1 MIPSILRFALILH
14 IRLKTQK
21 IFYLSILWFCSQ
33 KFRMCAH
40 RRAKLPLYI
49 SQVVLTPTESD
60 EEESCHLFSAYYG
73 LSTVLS
79 EEHTSIMHLFN

>member
-1 MIPSILRFALILH
+1 
-14 IRLKTQK
+14 
-21 IFYLSILWFCSQ
+21 
-33 KFRMCAH
+33 MCAH

-79 EEHTSIMHLFN
+79 EEHTSFMHLFN